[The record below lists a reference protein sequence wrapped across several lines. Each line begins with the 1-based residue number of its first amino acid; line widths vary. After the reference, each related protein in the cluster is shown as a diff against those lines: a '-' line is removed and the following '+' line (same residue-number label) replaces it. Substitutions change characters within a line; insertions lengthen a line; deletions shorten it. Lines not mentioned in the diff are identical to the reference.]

1 MQVTEKTCQK
11 TRVGEVRQEA
21 KLRYESRRAQAR
33 KLWRLVEVET
43 ASKIMLLSQSETC
56 SPILRLRE
64 VVKERHNVRQQT
76 LLKATNQKA
85 GEARCI
91 VDEWMRIVLL
101 DA

>member
-43 ASKIMLLSQSETC
+43 ASKIMG
-56 SPILRLRE
+56 IKYKRE
-64 VVKERHNVRQQT
+64 HRWKPEKSSRS
-76 LLKATNQKA
+76 
-85 GEARCI
+85 
-91 VDEWMRIVLL
+91 
-101 DA
+101 